1 MKEEFSKNTYDNKY
15 LEFIDYFER
24 IWLKKT
30 FRVGDVN
37 INTAQLIDYFTFYDN
52 IKNQPN
58 HRFFATNNA
67 VEGYNNRMKLKFGKE
82 KGPIQFWIDV
92 MVKEMEY

>member
-1 MKEEFSKNTYDNKY
+1 MLFSFHVGYLKKIYEIWPSAKIIHQNYKVALEFHKNLFFSPSSLKNYILSLMKEEFSKNTYDNKY

-37 INTAQLIDYFTFYDN
+37 INTA
-52 IKNQPN
+52 
-58 HRFFATNNA
+58 
-67 VEGYNNRMKLKFGKE
+67 
-82 KGPIQFWIDV
+82 
-92 MVKEMEY
+92 